1 MDLNNKGKHYVKI
14 YRDTDSNNIYALV
27 DEVES
32 HEENDIDNLLNN
44 PDTESVLGK
53 YSEND
58 IPDEQSNNVLI
69 PEVIIHLVKDAEFG
83 VNDGERNV
91 KS

>member
-32 HEENDIDNLLNN
+32 HEENDIVNLLNN